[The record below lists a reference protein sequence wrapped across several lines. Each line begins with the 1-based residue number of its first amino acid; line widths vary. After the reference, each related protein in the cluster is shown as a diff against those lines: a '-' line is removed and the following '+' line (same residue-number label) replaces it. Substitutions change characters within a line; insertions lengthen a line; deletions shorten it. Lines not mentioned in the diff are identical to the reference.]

1 MGRIGDVLQALLS
14 EIDEIGGYRSP
25 HMTPDIGGDADAARR
40 GEALEARRDIDAVAV
55 NVVRRH
61 DDVAEIDADAQ
72 IDAAVLRQ
80 PGVPREDDPLHVQ
93 GTAHR
98 FDHIAELDESPA
110 ATSLGELVL
119 FRALQGVPPARRG
132 ATLALLVGAGFAAAG
147 AVVSSLRLVG
157 FRQAEPPPP
166 R

>member
-1 MGRIGDVLQALLS
+1 MRRIGDVLQPLLS

-25 HMTPDIGGDADAARR
+25 HMTPGIGGDADAARR

-80 PGVPREDDPLHVQ
+80 PGVPREDDPLHIQ
-93 GTAHR
+93 GTACVSASNQ
-98 FDHIAELDESPA
+98 DSW
-110 ATSLGELVL
+110 GY
-119 FRALQGVPPARRG
+119 RAQRIDSNLKIEIRMG
-132 ATLALLVGAGFAAAG
+132 
-147 AVVSSLRLVG
+147 S
-157 FRQAEPPPP
+157 
-166 R
+166 